1 MNLLLAW
8 GVLGLFLCFLRLLGT
23 LTSGAGSNT
32 SAMKSVEGREFLFV
46 FLNRAELDNWLRLQ
60 QWHDR
65 SGELCGELA
74 FFLGGLT
81 LAQLAV
87 LMNWEEDQ
95 LVLVFLQAL
104 NVLLT

>member
-8 GVLGLFLCFLRLLGT
+8 GIFSLFLCFLRLLGT
-23 LTSGAGSNT
+23 LTGGAGSNT
-32 SAMKSVEGREFLFV
+32 SAMKSVEGGEFLFV
-46 FLNRAELDNWLRLQ
+46 FLDCAELDDWLRLQ
-60 QWHDR
+60 EWHDR

-74 FFLGGLT
+74 FFLGGFT

-87 LMNWEEDQ
+87 LVDWEEDQ